1 MRLERCLFLSCP
13 TAFDGILNSVVPLR
27 SGRLPLAKPGNPRA
41 RVGEDSTNVRELPLE
56 GPGAVHARR
65 TAAALPRSRLA
76 LDPAALRD
84 AATHALATRCTYWQ
98 LLGRLWGYR
107 AKCALFPPQPPS
119 HPPQCPFP
127 PPLSSSVAVP
137 PSAAVW
143 SIPLRRVLWFFS
155 INYYVVLSQKGLWS
169 RVDQKSLWFS
179 NSGGWPRWAVPVG
192 RRWATIK
199 VIGHCPCRRVCG
211 VFVCLLAA
219 LRTLHVP
226 LVFPWCILSKPAFAK
241 SRL

>member
-1 MRLERCLFLSCP
+1 MQLGGDRSTIGAPRRPHNRRALLLLPRPLTSSHPYPTTCRPQHTCQASTLLLHGEIRPPKTPPLEYIHASRQMRLERCLFLSCP

-127 PPLSSSVAVP
+127 PPCHPRSRFP
-137 PSAAVW
+137 PL
-143 SIPLRRVLWFFS
+143 PLCGAYPFVGYCGFS
-155 INYYVVLSQKGLWS
+155 Q
-169 RVDQKSLWFS
+169 
-179 NSGGWPRWAVPVG
+179 
-192 RRWATIK
+192 
-199 VIGHCPCRRVCG
+199 
-211 VFVCLLAA
+211 
-219 LRTLHVP
+219 
-226 LVFPWCILSKPAFAK
+226 
-241 SRL
+241 